1 MFCSSS
7 AAGTGS
13 RVPEGLRS
21 GVSCGS
27 RLAARGWPREQRL
40 SPGLRRCR
48 AAPTGATARAGGRPL
63 LGAPHPRRWAG
74 AGQAAAVPGTRLAAA
89 RGRAQPSPSRPVLDG
104 VRKFP
109 ARPRRRTDCWRPLP
123 QPAPRRPSAS
133 PRLRFS
139 LAAAW
144 SFLPPLLCSGGSPPP
159 PPQGFSSGH
168 CPALPPPW
176 ARTARSQRRPIPAVF
191 CSQLRLGLS
200 LAFLS
205 FLPPTPASPLPSPAP
220 ASTLDG
226 SPLPRPRSFHTSSHS
241 SHSSLPRFKLQG
253 K

>member
-1 MFCSSS
+1 MPRPACSAAAQLQGLEVTSPGGSEAAFPAGHAWLRGAGGGSS
-7 AAGTGS
+7 ASPPGCGAAG
-13 RVPEGLRS
+13 
-21 GVSCGS
+21 
-27 RLAARGWPREQRL
+27 Q
-40 SPGLRRCR
+40 LRRR
-48 AAPTGATARAGGRPL
+48 PRRGRAGGRSSGLRTP
-63 LGAPHPRRWAG
+63 G
-74 AGQAAAVPGTRLAAA
+74 AGKAPGKRLRSRDEA
-89 RGRAQPSPSRPVLDG
+89 GCFQGTSPSRPIPDG

-109 ARPRRRTDCWRPLP
+109 ARPRHRTDCWRPLP
-123 QPAPRRPSAS
+123 QPAPRPPSAS

-205 FLPPTPASPLPSPAP
+205 FLPPHPGQPPPYP
-220 ASTLDG
+220 
-226 SPLPRPRSFHTSSHS
+226 
-241 SHSSLPRFKLQG
+241 
-253 K
+253 